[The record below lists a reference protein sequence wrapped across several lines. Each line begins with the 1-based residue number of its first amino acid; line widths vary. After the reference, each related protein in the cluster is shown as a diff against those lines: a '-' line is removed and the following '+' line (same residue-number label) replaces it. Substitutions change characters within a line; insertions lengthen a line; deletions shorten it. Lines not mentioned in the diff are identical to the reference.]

1 MAMRIPCSLDAVEGS
16 AEHTCA
22 TCDHYE
28 SGWNGDCDLSCG
40 LCQRKWIRMFGAY
53 GSAPSIAVASVCMV
67 YGAGSCDEWGEVDD
81 DG

>member
-1 MAMRIPCSLDAVEGS
+1 MWGSVIEDWGGEDKPKRMCS
-16 AEHTCA
+16 

-28 SGWNGDCDLSCG
+28 SGWNGDRDLSCG
-40 LCQRKWIRMFGAY
+40 LCQLKWIRMFGAY

-67 YGAGSCDEWGEVDD
+67 YGAGCCDEWVGVED